1 MKVAIKHNILY
12 WLQSE
17 IFLETIPNLFQNNL
31 EEDSLFDMEIYYKK
45 KQYYFMQKDTM
56 MSMRPS
62 VEIAL
67 FSWSGKTL
75 LA

>member
-56 MSMRPS
+56 ICLWDP
-62 VEIAL
+62 L
-67 FSWSGKTL
+67 
-75 LA
+75 